1 MFRFVA
7 TLQVCLHITLRKYQN
22 VKTQNEI
29 GANRTGVRRDIA
41 QLRERNNLLLEKSNF
56 YS

>member
-7 TLQVCLHITLRKYQN
+7 TLQVCLHITLRRYQN
-22 VKTQNEI
+22 IKTQNEI